1 MQILLWDRRLV
12 LSLLDAVGVP
22 TPKRLTVSRDGGPR
36 LPEDLAASLAKSY
49 GMDAN
54 KPVPT
59 QEAKMID
66 NDTIEVDGKTMKKP
80 YVEKPVDGENHNINI
95 YYDKAHG
102 GGGRRLFRKV
112 NACWWSILEWHGC
125 HMFSDLTRDVPRLYQ
140 VGNKSSEY
148 DKELSDPRTDGSYI
162 YEQFMSV
169 DNAEDVKVYTIGPN
183 FVHAETRK

>member
-36 LPEDLAASLAKSY
+36 LPTDLAKSILNSY
-49 GMDAN
+49 GIDFN
-54 KPVPT
+54 QPVP
-59 QEAKMID
+59 ENKVSMPD
-66 NDTIEVDGKTMKKP
+66 EDTIQVNGKTMRKP

-112 NACWWSILEWHGC
+112 NAC
-125 HMFSDLTRDVPRLYQ
+125 
-140 VGNKSSEY
+140 
-148 DKELSDPRTDGSYI
+148 
-162 YEQFMSV
+162 
-169 DNAEDVKVYTIGPN
+169 
-183 FVHAETRK
+183 